1 MRSSLLH
8 LPLDDA
14 VAAEHRDDCSAAV
27 PIYRALAA
35 KGIVQAYKRLGY
47 FSEIG
52 YCAKR
57 DWVDAAKWYGKA
69 IAAGDEGSAGSLG
82 HIGRNWRF
90 MYRNTPMDPIIY
102 ELIEKAAQSGSAV
115 AQFSLGVM
123 NYAIGD
129 PSFDESKGNLAQLL
143 RQSSFGSTW
152 LSIVHTANPIK
163 ATVVTI
169 ILFNKSSFKAISG
182 SYVSVPN

>member
-1 MRSSLLH
+1 MRMSKFKLTIVVVLAVISAAPASAD
-8 LPLDDA
+8 PLDDA

-129 PSFDESKGNLAQLL
+129 PSFDESKGNL
-143 RQSSFGSTW
+143 GE
-152 LSIVHTANPIK
+152 P
-163 ATVVTI
+163 
-169 ILFNKSSFKAISG
+169 
-182 SYVSVPN
+182 